1 MYSSSK
7 PLMYEAIICIIAG
20 CIAFVC
26 GFEPAIMFVLA
37 GVICFGISLFINS
50 EEKKIDESIMKLIQ
64 QIKETYHE

>member
-7 PLMYEAIICIIAG
+7 PLMYEAIICVIAG

-26 GFEPAIMFVLA
+26 GFELASIFVVA
-37 GVICFGISLFINS
+37 GVICFCISLLINR
-50 EEKKIDESIMKLIQ
+50 EEKKMDESIMKLIQ